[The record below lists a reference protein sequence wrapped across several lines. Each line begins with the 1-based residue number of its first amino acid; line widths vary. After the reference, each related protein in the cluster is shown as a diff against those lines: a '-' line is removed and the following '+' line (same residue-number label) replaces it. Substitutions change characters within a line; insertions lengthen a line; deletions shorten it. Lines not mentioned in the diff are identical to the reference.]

1 MTDLYEQLL
10 NDFYP
15 KNPFSLDLPRKLY
28 SNEYIKMT
36 HQYEYD
42 QYQNNDNETIKFNEI
57 FSCSFNKPTI
67 TPEDISDEER
77 YFSTIDFTRKKKV
90 SQAKQNIFSIKK
102 VKKVFLIKKT
112 SRNGRKRGRMTIKS
126 RPSYEPRHDR
136 NSGDN
141 IVLKIKRHIV
151 ERTRNYINKKYEEYL
166 TNKKQ
171 KKNNQFLKKIIPNSY
186 NVYNETENK
195 EFLKKTLYQLFSTDI
210 SDKYN
215 ERNSKDYNRKQI
227 SKLFE
232 ENKAKELIEIM
243 KLTMKEIYELYISNK
258 IEGFNLES
266 DLIKIEEKSGKD
278 YRKKFQKKAE
288 NLIYFFSR
296 NKGKC

>member
-1 MTDLYEQLL
+1 MTDLYEQQI
-10 NDFYP
+10 NSFYT
-15 KNPFSLDLPRKLY
+15 KNPFSLDLSRKLY
-28 SNEYIKMT
+28 SNEYLKMT

-42 QYQNNDNETIKFNEI
+42 LYQNNDNETIKFSEI

-67 TPEDISDEER
+67 NQEDISDEER
-77 YFSTIDFTRKKKV
+77 YLTTIDNSRRKV

-112 SRNGRKRGRMTIKS
+112 SRNGRKRGRMTLKN
-126 RPSYEPRHDR
+126 RPSYKPRHDK

-141 IVLKIKRHIV
+141 IILKIKRHIV
-151 ERTRNYINKKYEEYL
+151 ERTRKYINKKYEEYL
-166 TNKKQ
+166 SKEKT
-171 KKNNQFLKKIIPNSY
+171 KKNRPFLKKIIPNSY
-186 NVYNETENK
+186 NVYNEKENK

-210 SDKYN
+210 SDKYS
-215 ERNSKDYNRKQI
+215 EKNSKDYNRKQI

-243 KLTMKEIYELYISNK
+243 KLTMKEIYELYISNE

>member
-77 YFSTIDFTRKKKV
+77 YLTTIDNSRRKV

-112 SRNGRKRGRMTIKS
+112 SRNGRKRGRMTLKN

-151 ERTRNYINKKYEEYL
+151 ERTRKYINKKYEEYL
-166 TNKKQ
+166 SKEKT
-171 KKNNQFLKKIIPNSY
+171 KKNRPFLKKIIPDSY
-186 NVYNETENK
+186 KIHSSTANK
-195 EFLKKTLYQLFSTDI
+195 EFLNITLYQLFSTDI
-210 SDKYN
+210 SHKYN
-215 ERNSKDYNRKQI
+215 EKNSRDYNRKQI

-243 KLTMKEIYELYISNK
+243 KLTMKEIYELYISNE

-266 DLIKIEEKSGKD
+266 DLIKIEEKNGKD

>member
-1 MTDLYEQLL
+1 
-10 NDFYP
+10 
-15 KNPFSLDLPRKLY
+15 
-28 SNEYIKMT
+28 MT

-42 QYQNNDNETIKFNEI
+42 QYQNNDNETIKFSEI

-67 TPEDISDEER
+67 NQEDISDEER
-77 YFSTIDFTRKKKV
+77 YLTTIDNSRRKV

-112 SRNGRKRGRMTIKS
+112 SRNGRKRGRMTLKN
-126 RPSYEPRHDR
+126 RPSYKPRHDK

-141 IVLKIKRHIV
+141 IILKIKRHIV

-171 KKNNQFLKKIIPNSY
+171 KKNKQFLKKIIPNSY
-186 NVYNETENK
+186 NVYNEKENK

-210 SDKYN
+210 SDKYSGK
-215 ERNSKDYNRKQI
+215 NSKDYNRKQI

-243 KLTMKEIYELYISNK
+243 KLTMKEIYELYISNE

>member
-67 TPEDISDEER
+67 AQEDISDEER
-77 YFSTIDFTRKKKV
+77 YLTTIDNSRRKV

-112 SRNGRKRGRMTIKS
+112 SRNGRKRGRMTLKN
-126 RPSYEPRHDR
+126 RPSYKPRHDK

-141 IVLKIKRHIV
+141 IILKIKRHIV
-151 ERTRNYINKKYEEYL
+151 EKTRKYINQKYEEYL
-166 TNKKQ
+166 SKEKT
-171 KKNNQFLKKIIPNSY
+171 KKNRPFLKKIIPDSY
-186 NVYNETENK
+186 KIHSNTANK
-195 EFLKKTLYQLFSTDI
+195 EFLNITLYQLFSTDI
-210 SDKYN
+210 SHKYN
-215 ERNSKDYNRKQI
+215 GKNSRDYNRKQI

-243 KLTMKEIYELYISNK
+243 KLTMKEIYELYISNE

-266 DLIKIEEKSGKD
+266 DLIEIEEKNGKD